1 MAAYLSQADL
11 RERETRRMVIA
22 KAEVETRLA
31 ERELATWHRGRS
43 GSRSSHSS
51 QADSTPLAG
60 SMLLSSSTHRLLDRS
75 PISQSIYTPKSTSK
89 STFHYVPRQDLDK
102 VLLEKNSEVRQRLE
116 SQQEELTA
124 AFTRKLEDTKSHYQ
138 SRIAYLES
146 QLNSRNGSHISQV
159 KTALLRREYG
169 EEADDKR
176 EQLTKALGRV
186 GDLEEQLA
194 AKTQEIT
201 VLRQQTDS
209 LQEKAA
215 SDEAQIRKQND
226 IITSLKSQ
234 LETTPRDDPQ
244 MRALEQEN
252 ALLKRDYDALASLHK
267 RTLQE
272 RRKPETPGSGR
283 SSPLRRRPEELEE
296 ASSLRQYYE
305 RRCAELRD
313 EAMQWKEKVK
323 ALTLRHHHALQDL
336 QQDKR
341 ELQQEIAALG
351 EEMKQQV
358 RAVELELHRQNGFTP
373 RGASLQ
379 ARRGEIRH

>member
-1 MAAYLSQADL
+1 
-11 RERETRRMVIA
+11 
-22 KAEVETRLA
+22 
-31 ERELATWHRGRS
+31 
-43 GSRSSHSS
+43 
-51 QADSTPLAG
+51 
-60 SMLLSSSTHRLLDRS
+60 
-75 PISQSIYTPKSTSK
+75 
-89 STFHYVPRQDLDK
+89 VPRQDLDRA
-102 VLLEKNSEVRQRLE
+102 LLEKNSEVRQRLE

-138 SRIAYLES
+138 SRITYLEN
-146 QLNSRNGSHISQV
+146 QLNSRNGTHISQA

-169 EEADDKR
+169 EEVDDKR
-176 EQLTKALGRV
+176 EQLNKALGQV
-186 GDLEEQLA
+186 SNLEEQLA

-201 VLRQQTDS
+201 ALRQQTDS

-226 IITSLKSQ
+226 IIASLKSQ
-234 LETTPRDDPQ
+234 LETTPREDAK

-305 RRCAELRD
+305 RRCTELRD

-351 EEMKQQV
+351 EEMRQQV